1 MDPILAKINPPPLV
15 YYHSIE
21 EYRQHYIAKY
31 AKNAILT
38 FDYIAVH
45 FSIDQ
50 FEHAFYRASIPK
62 VTHKDLFDQDRAERI
77 NWIEYTL
84 CSGLAEVYLKRED
97 ERRRLHILLDNYVVV
112 INLARKNPR
121 NAFFITAYVADS
133 EAHIEKLKTH
143 KLLFKP

>member
-1 MDPILAKINPPPLV
+1 M
-15 YYHSIE
+15 
-21 EYRQHYIAKY
+21 
-31 AKNAILT
+31 
-38 FDYIAVH
+38 
-45 FSIDQ
+45 
-50 FEHAFYRASIPK
+50 
-62 VTHKDLFDQDRAERI
+62 THKDLFDQDRAERI